1 MKPCLSKCFIIIVH
15 SGGAEN
21 NVIFSLCHAV
31 KVAFSER
38 KGSACGFKLPV
49 FLHLLRSFLVA
60 DGNVQSL
67 FQKELDKVGVA
78 HTHAYER
85 YFFILHIFKKDL
97 GFRSHIQKVL
107 HIKIVTHNILYYCFP
122 KMAIDFIYKFLYM
135 EIYGL
140 MRLISLY
147 IAAIW
152 QR

>member
-1 MKPCLSKCFIIIVH
+1 MGIPF
-15 SGGAEN
+15 EQRN
-21 NVIFSLCHAV
+21 
-31 KVAFSER
+31 
-38 KGSACGFKLPV
+38 
-49 FLHLLRSFLVA
+49 
-60 DGNVQSL
+60 

-78 HTHAYER
+78 DTHAYER

-140 MRLISLY
+140 IHILAGKASQCRKIYNLLLKYFMPIFLLTVENDGKI
-147 IAAIW
+147 
-152 QR
+152 